1 MGYFFY
7 LSYKSLCCCAAVAS
21 ACAAALTLVIVV
33 VNVSVVCTIAVAD
46 AVIVTGMYP
55 LSTHATTVVI
65 AMENVDMTKR
75 LIIYCYVFCEAG
87 SALRSDLRIAAAVA

>member
-1 MGYFFY
+1 M
-7 LSYKSLCCCAAVAS
+7 LLVS
-21 ACAAALTLVIVV
+21 TLVIVV
-33 VNVSVVCTIAVAD
+33 VNVSVVCTIAVAV

-75 LIIYCYVFCEAG
+75 LIIYYYVFCEAG

>member
-1 MGYFFY
+1 MLLWRLLVLL
-7 LSYKSLCCCAAVAS
+7 LSTV
-21 ACAAALTLVIVV
+21 VIVV
-33 VNVSVVCTIAVAD
+33 VNVSVVCTIAVAV

-55 LSTHATTVVI
+55 LWTHARIVVI

-75 LIIYCYVFCEAG
+75 PIIYYYVFCEAG

>member
-1 MGYFFY
+1 MLLWRLLVLL
-7 LSYKSLCCCAAVAS
+7 LSTV
-21 ACAAALTLVIVV
+21 VIVV
-33 VNVSVVCTIAVAD
+33 VNVSVVCTIAVAV

-75 LIIYCYVFCEAG
+75 LIIYYYVFCEAG

>member
-1 MGYFFY
+1 MLLWRLLVLL
-7 LSYKSLCCCAAVAS
+7 LS
-21 ACAAALTLVIVV
+21 TLVIVV
-33 VNVSVVCTIAVAD
+33 VNVSVVCIIAVAV

-65 AMENVDMTKR
+65 AMGNVNMTKR
-75 LIIYCYVFCEAG
+75 LSIYYYVFCEAG